1 MVISVGN
8 KKQKKKG
15 GGGFRVFA
23 ADLTIDLTFSHRWAE
38 FGLKCAS
45 RLERVH
51 TVCCVGPMSAKKKFP
66 GPWGSFPFAGII
78 RFSLLSILYA
88 RMGRFPLATGG
99 LTPSLQFILGSFYS
113 TQDARNITYFHFATY
128 SGGLD
133 QA

>member
-51 TVCCVGPMSAKKKFP
+51 TVLLCGPNVSKKKISRAM
-66 GPWGSFPFAGII
+66 GKLSFRRDYQVF
-78 RFSLLSILYA
+78 
-88 RMGRFPLATGG
+88 
-99 LTPSLQFILGSFYS
+99 TP
-113 TQDARNITYFHFATY
+113 
-128 SGGLD
+128 
-133 QA
+133 